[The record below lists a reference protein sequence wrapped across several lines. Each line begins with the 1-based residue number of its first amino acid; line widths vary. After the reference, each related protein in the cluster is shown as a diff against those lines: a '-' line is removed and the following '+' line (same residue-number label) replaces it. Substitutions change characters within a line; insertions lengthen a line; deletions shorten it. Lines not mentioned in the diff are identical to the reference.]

1 MKRRILAVAL
11 VTLIP
16 IIAFG
21 RLVQAYNNKA
31 LIEKSK
37 LVFVGKVKSIKH
49 SGITTHLSYP
59 TWEGVVFEWLIADV
73 KVLEPVK
80 GVRKGDI
87 VQAALLSVD
96 ESKGP
101 RPMIN
106 APGML
111 EPKVGDAFLF
121 CLAPSSITNVYAAV
135 TAPFDDNLSIFHL
148 NRNDWKPSSF
158 REGLKDEHVALIWSL
173 VDDTGKIIPLGA
185 QKMRKT
191 YAKEI
196 QMAPSNILVYL
207 QWEAR
212 TNASGWIAN
221 FPKGDRSTNA
231 DPKQIFRFSPP

>member
-1 MKRRILAVAL
+1 LLAVAL
-11 VTLIP
+11 MALIP

-21 RLVQAYNNKA
+21 RLVQVYDNKT

-37 LVFVGKVKSIKH
+37 LVFVGKVKSIKR

-59 TWEGVVFEWLIADV
+59 TWGGVVFEWLIADV

-80 GVRKGDI
+80 GVQKGDI
-87 VQAALLSVD
+87 VQTALLSVD

-106 APGML
+106 APGIL
-111 EPKVGDAFLF
+111 DPKMGDAFLF
-121 CLAPSSITNVYAAV
+121 CLAPTSMTNVFAAV

-148 NRNDWKPSSF
+148 DRNDWKPSSF
-158 REGLKDEHVALIWSL
+158 REGLKDERVALIWSL

-185 QKMRKT
+185 QQMRKT

-196 QMAPSNILVYL
+196 QIAPSNSIIYL

-221 FPKGDRSTNA
+221 FPKGYGITTNA
-231 DPKQIFRFSPP
+231 DSK

>member
-1 MKRRILAVAL
+1 MKRRMLAVAL
-11 VTLIP
+11 MALIP

-21 RLVQAYNNKA
+21 RFVQYYDNKT

-37 LVFVGKVKSIKH
+37 LVFVGKVKSTKR

-73 KVLEPVK
+73 RVLESVK
-80 GVRKGDI
+80 GVQKGDI
-87 VQAALLSVD
+87 VQTAFLSVD

-121 CLAPSSITNVYAAV
+121 CLAPSSMTNVFAAV

-148 NRNDWKPSSF
+148 DRNDWNQA
-158 REGLKDEHVALIWSL
+158 HI
-173 VDDTGKIIPLGA
+173 
-185 QKMRKT
+185 QK
-191 YAKEI
+191 A
-196 QMAPSNILVYL
+196 
-207 QWEAR
+207 
-212 TNASGWIAN
+212 
-221 FPKGDRSTNA
+221 
-231 DPKQIFRFSPP
+231 